1 MCNARH
7 ALSNVKTKRERRGER
22 RRKERDGEGETDRG
36 ILRLC
41 EKKRKVLDD

>member
-1 MCNARH
+1 M
-7 ALSNVKTKRERRGER
+7 SK
-22 RRKERDGEGETDRG
+22 RKERGEERGEEKREGEGETDRG